1 MKMESTLLE
10 SLGQVAGIGGIT
22 LGVFLLLF
30 RKLLETIEVP
40 GLTKAHWFKVI
51 ITFMI
56 LVWSVAILGI
66 GAWGYSYYLT
76 NGKSEGYVNVDPT
89 TGKTIETVGV
99 SNLELETYFIGEW
112 KNIDANTHGITR
124 FTLKKSGDSFF
135 INTWGSCNPG
145 DCAWGE
151 VEVETYT
158 KDVSSNGQSDA
169 IVLGGLYNQKFAETS
184 FTIRPDDNS
193 TLYMETTTRFK
204 DGSGRSS
211 FVKSYLFARK

>member
-1 MKMESTLLE
+1 MESTLLE
-10 SLGQVAGIGGIT
+10 SLGQIAGIGGIA

-30 RKLLETIEVP
+30 RKLLETIVVP

-66 GAWGYSYYLT
+66 GAWGYGYYLT
-76 NGKSEGYVNVDPT
+76 NGQAKIPVTLDPT
-89 TGKTIETVGV
+89 TGKTIETVEV
-99 SNLELETYFIGEW
+99 SNLDLETHFIGEW
-112 KNIDANTHGITR
+112 KNIDENTPGITR
-124 FTLKKSGDSFF
+124 FTLKKSGGSFF
-135 INTWGSCNPG
+135 INTWGSCSPR

-158 KDVSSNGQSDA
+158 KDVSSNGQSEA
-169 IVLGGLYNQKFAETS
+169 IVLGGLYDQNFAETS
-184 FTIRPDDNS
+184 FTIRPDKNS

-211 FVKSYLFARK
+211 FVSAYQFAKK

>member
-1 MKMESTLLE
+1 MESTLLE
-10 SLGQVAGIGGIT
+10 SLGKIAGIGGIS

-30 RKLLETIEVP
+30 RKLLEKIIVP

-51 ITFMI
+51 VIFMV

-76 NGKSEGYVNVDPT
+76 NGQPVSSVTVDPM
-89 TGKTIETVGV
+89 TGKAIETVRT
-99 SNLELETYFIGEW
+99 SNVELETYFIGEW
-112 KNIDANTHGITR
+112 KNIDDKTPGITR
-124 FTLKKSGDSFF
+124 FTLKKSGSSFF
-135 INTWGSCNPG
+135 INTWGSCSPR

-158 KDVSSNGQSDA
+158 KDVSSNGQSEA
-169 IVLGGLYNQKFAETS
+169 IVIGGLYDQNFAETS
-184 FTIRPDDNS
+184 FTIRPDKNS

-211 FVKSYLFARK
+211 FVSAYQFARK

>member
-1 MKMESTLLE
+1 MESTLLE
-10 SLGQVAGIGGIT
+10 SLGQIAGIGGIA

-30 RKLLETIEVP
+30 RKLLETIAVP

-51 ITFMI
+51 ITFMV

-66 GAWGYSYYLT
+66 AAWGYSYYLES
-76 NGKSEGYVNVDPT
+76 GKPGNQVTVDPT
-89 TGKTIETVGV
+89 TGKTIEAVGA
-99 SNLELETYFIGEW
+99 SNIELEAHFIGEW
-112 KNIDANTHGITR
+112 KNIDGNTNGITR
-124 FTLKKSGDSFF
+124 FTLKKSGNSFF
-135 INTWGSCNPG
+135 INTWGSCSPR

-158 KDVSSNGQSDA
+158 KDVSSDGKSEA
-169 IVLGGLYNQKFAETS
+169 IVLGGLYDQNFAETS
-184 FTIRPDDNS
+184 FTIRPDENS

-211 FVKSYLFARK
+211 FVSAYQFARK